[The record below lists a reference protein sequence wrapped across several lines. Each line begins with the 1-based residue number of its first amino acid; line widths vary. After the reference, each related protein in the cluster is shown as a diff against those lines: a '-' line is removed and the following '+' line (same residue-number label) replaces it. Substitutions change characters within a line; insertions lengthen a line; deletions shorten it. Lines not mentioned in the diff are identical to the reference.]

1 MDQTALE
8 RIDKL
13 EKQMGAMIDHYN
25 QQEVQIERIGFDI
38 RFIRAWIAE
47 IPQVGHNSTESIN
60 IGC

>member
-47 IPQVGHNSTESIN
+47 IQQVEHNSTESIN
-60 IGC
+60 VEC